1 ARRPRLRLGDGGR
14 RRADRRPA
22 GPGLPHAA
30 GPDLLRPAH
39 HLRGHPRH
47 RHLRFRHGPDPAG
60 DRGPRDP
67 VAGAPMNTRTT
78 PTDQPSGSD
87 RHKIQVRD
95 VTKHFAVGGQR
106 FEALGGVSL
115 DVAENEFITVV
126 GASGC
131 GKSTLMNIL
140 AGLEEPTSGTALVD
154 GDEVHGPSPERGVI
168 FQQYALFPWLTVRD
182 NVEFGLKT
190 ARVPAAE
197 RRERAQHFIDMV
209 GLGDF
214 ADSLPKTLSGG
225 MKQRCAIA
233 RAYAMDPSI
242 LLMDEPFGALDALTR
257 VRMQENLLETWEKDK
272 RTIVFIT
279 HDVDE
284 AAFLANRVVVM
295 AAKPGRI
302 HRIIDVDL
310 PHPRTE
316 DVRLSPE

>member
-1 ARRPRLRLGDGGR
+1 
-14 RRADRRPA
+14 
-22 GPGLPHAA
+22 
-30 GPDLLRPAH
+30 
-39 HLRGHPRH
+39 
-47 RHLRFRHGPDPAG
+47 
-60 DRGPRDP
+60 
-67 VAGAPMNTRTT
+67 MT
-78 PTDQPSGSD
+78 PTSTPVDTSTLD
-87 RHKIQVRD
+87 DLRKIQVRD
-95 VTKHFAVGGQR
+95 ITKHFTVAGER

-126 GASGC
+126 GPSGC
-131 GKSTLMNIL
+131 GKSTLLNIL
-140 AGLEEPTSGTALVD
+140 AGLEEPTSGTASVD
-154 GDEVHGPSPERGVI
+154 GAEVKGPSPERGVI

-190 ARVPAAE
+190 ARVPADE
-197 RRERAQHFIDMV
+197 RRVRAQHFIDMV

-233 RAYAMDPSI
+233 RAYAMNPSI

-257 VRMQENLLETWEKDK
+257 VRMQENLLETWEQDK

-302 HRIIDVDL
+302 HRVIDVDL
-310 PHPRTE
+310 PYPRTE
-316 DVRLSPE
+316 QVRLSDEFTAIRNEIWTSVYHQ

>member
-1 ARRPRLRLGDGGR
+1 
-14 RRADRRPA
+14 
-22 GPGLPHAA
+22 
-30 GPDLLRPAH
+30 
-39 HLRGHPRH
+39 
-47 RHLRFRHGPDPAG
+47 
-60 DRGPRDP
+60 
-67 VAGAPMNTRTT
+67 MT
-78 PTDQPSGSD
+78 PTNTPVETTESRDL
-87 RHKIQVRD
+87 RKIQVRD
-95 VTKHFAVGGQR
+95 ITKHFTVAGER

-126 GASGC
+126 GPSGC

-140 AGLEEPTSGTALVD
+140 AGLEEPSSGTAIVD
-154 GDEVHGPSPERGVI
+154 GTEVKGPSPERGVI

-190 ARVPAAE
+190 ARVPSSE

-209 GLGDF
+209 GLSDF

-233 RAYAMDPSI
+233 RAYAMNPSI

-257 VRMQENLLETWEKDK
+257 VWMQEHLLQTWEQDK
-272 RTIVFIT
+272 RTILFIT

-284 AAFLANRVVVM
+284 AAFLASRVVVM

-310 PHPRTE
+310 PYPRTE
-316 DVRLSPE
+316 QVRLSDEFTAIRNEIWTSVYHQ